1 MEKSRSNGPVG
12 RWVLVKCPRFQP
24 VVVLG
29 KPRSF
34 ATFGGKNL
42 RIRPIGG
49 QAYPILDGAQCAD
62 PGPIFMPV
70 SLPAK
75 WPTVQGG
82 YVTPQGGLW
91 YGLYPRSKKG
101 FLATESQAR
110 P

>member
-49 QAYPILDGAQCAD
+49 QAYPILDGTKIWGSGTGFYAGITAGKMAD
-62 PGPIFMPV
+62 
-70 SLPAK
+70 
-75 WPTVQGG
+75 
-82 YVTPQGGLW
+82 
-91 YGLYPRSKKG
+91 R
-101 FLATESQAR
+101 AR
-110 P
+110 RICY